1 MWWHS
6 NESRILVRNIDR
18 EAVNIVLLKKYDDIV
33 KINLIAIGNKIPDWV
48 VMASS
53 DYSKRLPAT
62 IKINSILLPLIKR
75 GKNPD
80 IVRIIRDE
88 SRNLLAA
95 VPQNSLLVV
104 LDVLAKPMTTIK
116 FSAMLDTWLQQG
128 QDISIIIGGPDGV
141 SDELRSQASLKISLS
156 MLTFPHPLVRVILL
170 EQIYRA
176 WSILNNH
183 PYHRA

>member
-1 MWWHS
+1 M
-6 NESRILVRNIDR
+6 
-18 EAVNIVLLKKYDDIV
+18 
-33 KINLIAIGNKIPDWV
+33 KINIIAIGGKMPAWV
-48 VMASS
+48 EVASE
-53 DYSKRLPAT
+53 DFNKRLPAE

-80 IVRIIRDE
+80 IKRIVRDE
-88 SRNLLAA
+88 SRKLLAA
-95 VPQNSLLVV
+95 LPKNSLLIV
-104 LDVLAKPMTTIK
+104 LDVLGKSVTTMK
-116 FSAMLDTWLQQG
+116 LSSMLESWLQVG

-141 SDELRSQASLKISLS
+141 SDELLSQASLKMSLS
-156 MLTFPHPLVRVILL
+156 DLTFPHPLVRVILV